1 MRISGYSDFNL
12 RTIGAKGNKQI
23 NDAVK
28 NNESVT
34 GKILEVK
41 SNAVKILL
49 QNGKEFMANSN
60 IPLENLLGEQ
70 VNFKVLNSDKN
81 IVLQPQIEGTALE
94 KEVDS
99 KINNLMSDLKLPNN
113 EENKSLIKEMIKQN
127 IPVNIKN
134 LKIIKD
140 NIGSFNILSRLTKK
154 EVEILNKNIENIETK
169 EMKEI
174 VKDIYINKEGKNI
187 LDFLKDLKNIGPKE
201 KNILFLFKNKFE
213 INIDNMKTLDSLLK
227 GEKLDDILKEINN
240 ILDEDIGTN
249 KELAENTQENKLQNG
264 KEDILKLNTAKED
277 MLKLNTVKED
287 ETKLDTE
294 KEGIKTEDLSKE
306 NIKKIIKSIVQDLN
320 TDKKVDFEKIKQN
333 IDLLIK
339 TLNVQNEIKL
349 GENIKGEFHEI
360 SQKLELLNDI
370 SNEYMYFQI
379 PFQYKEYKNLAEILL
394 SEQTEDKKNN
404 KKSISILI
412 SLDTHNLSRIDT
424 MLNYYNE
431 DLSIVFGVK
440 DEKTKDMFVRNEKK
454 LTGVLKSVGINNINI
469 NYKIKTE
476 NEPILNNIEYI
487 NNKFSNFNMWV

>member
-12 RTIGAKGNKQI
+12 RTIGAKGSKQI

-60 IPLENLLGEQ
+60 IPLENLLGEEI
-70 VNFKVLNSDKN
+70 NFKVLNSDKN

-94 KEVDS
+94 KELDA
-99 KINNLMSDLKLPNN
+99 KINNLISDLKLPNN

-127 IPVNIKN
+127 IPVNVKN

-140 NIGSFNILSRLTKK
+140 NIGSFNILSRLTKE
-154 EVEILNKNIENIETK
+154 EVETLNKNIENIETK

-174 VKDIYINKEGKNI
+174 VKDIYINKDGKNI
-187 LDFLKDLKNIGPKE
+187 LNFLKDLKHIGPKE
-201 KNILFLFKNKFE
+201 KNILFLFKNKFD

-227 GEKLDDILKEINN
+227 GENLDDILKEIKN
-240 ILDEDIGTN
+240 ILDGNVSLNNEVI
-249 KELAENTQENKLQNG
+249 KNTQENKLQNL
-264 KEDILKLNTAKED
+264 KEDILKLT
-277 MLKLNTVKED
+277 TVKED
-287 ETKLDTE
+287 VTKLETE
-294 KEGIKTEDLSKE
+294 KEVIKTEDSPKE
-306 NIKKIIKSIVQDLN
+306 DIKKIIKSIVQNLN
-320 TDKKVDFEKIKQN
+320 TDKKVDVERIKQN
-333 IDLLIK
+333 MDSLVK
-339 TLNVQNEIKL
+339 TLNLQNEIKL
-349 GENIKGEFHEI
+349 GASLKGEFHEVN
-360 SQKLELLNDI
+360 QKLELLNDI

-379 PFQYKEYKNLAEILL
+379 PFEYKEYKNLAEILL
-394 SEQTEDKKNN
+394 SEQTKDKKNN

-412 SLDTHNLSRIDT
+412 SLNTHNLSRIDT

-431 DLSIVFGVK
+431 DLNIVFGLR
-440 DEKTKDMFVRNEKK
+440 DEKTKDMFVKNEKK
-454 LTGVLKSVGINNINI
+454 LVGVLKSIGINNINI

>member
-34 GKILEVK
+34 GKILDVK

-60 IPLENLLGEQ
+60 IPLENLIGEQ

-94 KEVDS
+94 KELDA

-140 NIGSFNILSRLTKK
+140 NIGSFNILSRLTKE

-240 ILDEDIGTN
+240 ILDEDMSAN
-249 KELAENTQENKLQNG
+249 KELVENTQENKLQNG
-264 KEDILKLNTAKED
+264 KEDVLKLKTIKED
-277 MLKLNTVKED
+277 V
-287 ETKLDTE
+287 TKLDIQ
-294 KEGIKTEDLSKE
+294 KEMIKTEDSPKE
-306 NIKKIIKSIVQDLN
+306 NIKKIIKSIVQNLN
-320 TDKKVDFEKIKQN
+320 TDKKVDVEKIKQN
-333 IDLLIK
+333 MDSLVK
-339 TLNVQNEIKL
+339 TLNIQNEIKL
-349 GENIKGEFHEI
+349 GESLRGEFYEVN
-360 SQKLELLNDI
+360 QKLELLNDI

-379 PFQYKEYKNLAEILL
+379 PFEYKEYKNLAEILL
-394 SEQTEDKKNN
+394 SEQTKDKKNN

-440 DEKTKDMFVRNEKK
+440 DEKTKDMFVKNEKK
-454 LTGVLKSVGINNINI
+454 LTGVLKSIGINNINI

>member
-34 GKILEVK
+34 GKILDVK

-94 KEVDS
+94 KELDA
-99 KINNLMSDLKLPNN
+99 KINNLVSDLKLPNN

-127 IPVNIKN
+127 IPVNVKN

-140 NIGSFNILSRLTKK
+140 NIGSFNILSRLTKE

-240 ILDEDIGTN
+240 ILDEDISSN
-249 KELAENTQENKLQNG
+249 KSLVENTQENKLENV
-264 KEDILKLNTAKED
+264 KEDILKLKTAK
-277 MLKLNTVKED
+277 D
-287 ETKLDTE
+287 EVTKLDTE
-294 KEGIKTEDLSKE
+294 KEVIKTENSPKE
-306 NIKKIIKSIVQDLN
+306 DIKKIIKSIVQNLN
-320 TDKKVDFEKIKQN
+320 TDKKVDVEKIKQN
-333 IDLLIK
+333 MDSLVK
-339 TLNVQNEIKL
+339 TLNIQNEIKL
-349 GENIKGEFHEI
+349 GESLKGEFHEVN
-360 SQKLELLNDI
+360 QKLELLNDI

-379 PFQYKEYKNLAEILL
+379 PFEYKEYKNLAEILL
-394 SEQTEDKKNN
+394 SEQTKDKKNN

-431 DLSIVFGVK
+431 DLNIVFGLK
-440 DEKTKDMFVRNEKK
+440 DEKTKNMFVKNEKK
-454 LTGVLKSVGINNINI
+454 LIGVLKSIGINNIHI